1 MNKEEDNG
9 HISSNNSLD
18 NSQNYA
24 YLLQQEYYEK
34 FKMGQNLYE
43 QSATL
48 SRISLG
54 EKTSEDNNNT
64 YTYINMVHLQERL
77 SEQILKNQFLENK
90 IEQLSKEIK
99 GALNHV
105 ALLQKQNE
113 LQSSLL
119 KDANDKLQ
127 KKTKAIGIEKTINQ
141 HLKRKI
147 SKLQQI
153 NTNYLDQ
160 VETMSQ
166 QKESIILSNYKHS
179 SVSVFKT
186 SHQSNS
192 SSQRKLNSD
201 KIHQGLTEDSTVK
214 DSSCSEQKSHDQIR
228 FSESVQQ
235 FYKSSNLLSPALQV
249 SPKTQQNDLE
259 SRIDSTLAQIRAI
272 RLQIQQLNKK

>member
-1 MNKEEDNG
+1 MNKDEENG
-9 HISSNNSLD
+9 QQQLNNSLD

-24 YLLQQEYYEK
+24 YLLQQDYYEK

-48 SRISLG
+48 SRVSLG

-64 YTYINMVHLQERL
+64 YTYINMIHLQERL
-77 SEQILKNQFLENK
+77 SDQMVKNQFLENK
-90 IEQLSKEIK
+90 IEQLSKELA

-113 LQSSLL
+113 LQSGLL
-119 KDANDKLQ
+119 KDANGKLL
-127 KKTKAIGIEKTINQ
+127 KKNKEIEIEKTINQ
-141 HLKRKI
+141 QLKRKI
-147 SKLQQI
+147 SNLQQI
-153 NTNYLDQ
+153 NTNYLDK
-160 VETMSQ
+160 VETLSLK
-166 QKESIILSNYKHS
+166 KESVILSNYKTACE
-179 SVSVFKT
+179 FRT
-186 SHQSNS
+186 SNQSNY

-235 FYKSSNLLSPALQV
+235 FYKSSNLLSPAQQV
-249 SPKTQQNDLE
+249 SPKAQHNDLE

-272 RLQIQQLNKK
+272 RIQIQQLNKK